1 MITDKFARVT
11 DRIKAVVTDSIVLI
25 VFMVIVSSIF
35 AEFEHVPNTARI
47 IAFIFIFF
55 LYDPIFTSFFGGT
68 IGHIM
73 LGLRVKREK
82 NQVKNINFPLAI
94 IRFLVKVLLGW
105 VSFLTVSSNTNR
117 KAIHDS
123 LVGSVVLYKGKNKKL
138 RIPTHNH
145 KHRAIGAKLVQH
157 NI

>member
-25 VFMVIVSSIF
+25 IFVVIVSSIF
-35 AEFEHVPNTARI
+35 EEFENVPNTARI

-123 LVGSVVLYKGKNKKL
+123 LVGSIVLYKGKNKK
-138 RIPTHNH
+138 ITNTNT
-145 KHRAIGAKLVQH
+145 QS
-157 NI
+157 